1 VVREHYVAWRQL
13 LAQASSPLIV
23 VLLLASAVSAAVG
36 ELVNATVIAAMVS
49 LGVALSFFQTHRSQ
63 LATERLRAMVA
74 STAAVLRDG
83 AWTDVPHREL
93 VVGDVIRLNAGDLV
107 PADARLLSE
116 RELHV
121 QEAVLTGESVPVEK
135 ATAPS
140 PEGTSALERADL
152 VFCGTSV
159 VSGVA
164 IAVIERTGPATELG
178 RIAAHL
184 ATRAPDTDFERG
196 TRQFGF
202 LIMRMVFFLV
212 LFVLL
217 VNIAQHRDPLE
228 SLLFAIALA
237 VGLTPEY
244 LPMIMSVTLARG
256 AVHMAKRGV
265 IVKQLASIQNLG
277 SMDIL
282 CADKTNTITS
292 GLLRLERAVDIEGRA
307 SDDVSRYGA
316 LNSAHQTGIE
326 GPLDAA
332 ILAATSVDPSFGKV
346 DEVPFDFSR
355 RRLSVVVERDAVRSL
370 VTKGAPES
378 VLEICAT
385 YVAGGRTSP
394 FDAAARARA
403 DELYRRLSAEGYRV
417 LAVAHREIPSQL
429 AYGIEDE
436 RDCVLD
442 GFLAFIDPPLEDVA
456 DVLDALRRDGIEL
469 KVLSG
474 DNDLV
479 VRHVCSAVGIE
490 SRRIVLGPEIDATDD
505 VALGPLAERT
515 RVFARVS
522 PEQKDRIILAL
533 KRRGHVVGFLGDGVN
548 DAPSLHSA
556 DVGISVMGGVDVAK
570 EAAAVILREA
580 GLDVLHEGVVA
591 GRRAFGNVMKYL
603 LMGTSSSFGNMLS
616 MAASSLFLPF
626 LPMLPRQILLNDFL
640 YDLAQVTIPT
650 DNVDESYVRSPR
662 HWDIALVRDFMFVMG
677 PLSSLYDLVTFGA
690 LLWIFQASAPLF
702 QTGWFVES
710 LATQTLV
717 LFVIRTAG
725 NPLQSR
731 PSIPLASTT
740 VLVVLV
746 GSVLPFTPIAGAL
759 GFVPLPLPYYAFV
772 AVVVAT
778 YLVLANAVK
787 GRLLRRLDRRGG
799 HA

>member
-1 VVREHYVAWRQL
+1 
-13 LAQASSPLIV
+13 
-23 VLLLASAVSAAVG
+23 
-36 ELVNATVIAAMVS
+36 
-49 LGVALSFFQTHRSQ
+49 
-63 LATERLRAMVA
+63 
-74 STAAVLRDG
+74 
-83 AWTDVPHREL
+83 
-93 VVGDVIRLNAGDLV
+93 
-107 PADARLLSE
+107 
-116 RELHV
+116 
-121 QEAVLTGESVPVEK
+121 
-135 ATAPS
+135 
-140 PEGTSALERADL
+140 
-152 VFCGTSV
+152 
-159 VSGVA
+159 
-164 IAVIERTGPATELG
+164 
-178 RIAAHL
+178 
-184 ATRAPDTDFERG
+184 
-196 TRQFGF
+196 
-202 LIMRMVFFLV
+202 
-212 LFVLL
+212 
-217 VNIAQHRDPLE
+217 
-228 SLLFAIALA
+228 
-237 VGLTPEY
+237 
-244 LPMIMSVTLARG
+244 
-256 AVHMAKRGV
+256 VHMAKRGV

-277 SMDIL
+277 SMDTL

-292 GLLRLERAVDIEGRA
+292 GVLRLERAVDVEGRA
-307 SDDVSRYGA
+307 SDDASRYGA

-326 GPLDAA
+326 SPLDAA
-332 ILAATSVDPSFGKV
+332 ILAAGPVDPSFGKV

-355 RRLSVVVERDAVRSL
+355 RRLSVVVEQNAVRSL

-378 VLEICAT
+378 VLEICVT
-385 YVAGGRTSP
+385 YAADGHTSP

-417 LAVAHREIPSQL
+417 LAVAHREIGSQI

-442 GFLAFIDPPLEDVA
+442 GFLAFIDPPLEGVA
-456 DVLDALRRDGIEL
+456 GVLDALRRDGIEL

-479 VRHVCSAVGIE
+479 VRHVCSAVGIDPG
-490 SRRIVLGPEIDATDD
+490 RIVLGPEIEATDD
-505 VALGPLAERT
+505 LALGPLAERT

-522 PEQKDRIILAL
+522 PGQKDRIILAL

-570 EAAAVILREA
+570 DAAAVILREP

-650 DNVDESYVRSPR
+650 DNVDASYVRSPR
-662 HWDIALVRDFMFVMG
+662 HWDIGLVRDFMFVMG
-677 PLSSLYDLVTFGA
+677 PLSSVYDLVTFGA

-725 NPLQSR
+725 NPLRSR
-731 PSIPLASTT
+731 PSIPLATTT

-746 GSVLPFTPIAGAL
+746 GLVLPFTPIAPAL
-759 GFVPLPLPYYAFV
+759 GFLPLPLLYYAFV

-799 HA
+799 LTVRVGPS